1 MKNLFFYIK
10 LFFQLVIDKM
20 DNDELSFIIDDSGSH
35 KLNKTVIRNI
45 ILLHLLFKKE
55 VVIYKNNESTVIT
68 NIKSMNTFLATFK
81 GGQCS
86 SGWFDFETHL
96 NLAPVNS
103 YKILYSDYYFTT
115 DEVKVLN
122 ESYKGMLIANNDQ
135 NIDKTVT
142 TKKIHLLD

>member
-68 NIKSMNTFLATFK
+68 NIKSMNEFLGTFK
-81 GGQCS
+81 NGQCYG
-86 SGWFDFETHL
+86 GWFDFETHL

-103 YKILYSDYYFTT
+103 YKILYSDYYFSRN
-115 DEVKVLN
+115 EVKVLN
-122 ESYKGMLIANNDQ
+122 ESYKGMLIANNDE
-135 NIDKTVT
+135 NVDKTVT
-142 TKKIHLLD
+142 TKKIHLLN